1 MKFDTRGQGGHALAN
16 LRFRPKAAIPKELKM
31 LSDVECRALAEQYL
45 LRLAE
50 QWEMELVLMPSPF
63 ETAATFAFF
72 YNAAD
77 FVATGNYIYA
87 LGGNAPL
94 MVSKLTG
101 EIKEAGTALP
111 TEHYVREFEAMRR
124 GSA

>member
-1 MKFDTRGQGGHALAN
+1 
-16 LRFRPKAAIPKELKM
+16 M

-45 LRLAE
+45 LRLAQE
-50 QWEMELVLMPSPF
+50 WGEELVLLPSPL
-63 ETAATFAFF
+63 ETPATFAFF

-77 FVATGNYIYA
+77 FVATGNYMYA
-87 LGGNAPL
+87 LAGNAPL

-111 TEHYVREFEAMRR
+111 TEHYVREFEAMRE

>member
-1 MKFDTRGQGGHALAN
+1 
-16 LRFRPKAAIPKELKM
+16 M

-45 LRLAE
+45 LQLAQ
-50 QWEMELVLMPSPF
+50 QWGEKLVLLPSPF
-63 ETAATFAFF
+63 ETSATFAFF
-72 YNAAD
+72 YNTAD
-77 FVATGNYIYA
+77 FLATGNYLHA

-111 TEHYVREFEAMRR
+111 TQDYVREFEAMRGR
-124 GSA
+124 ST

>member
-1 MKFDTRGQGGHALAN
+1 
-16 LRFRPKAAIPKELKM
+16 M
-31 LSDVECRALAEQYL
+31 LSDVECRGLAQQYL
-45 LRLAE
+45 LQLAQ
-50 QWEMELVLMPSPF
+50 QWGEKLVLLPSSL
-63 ETAATFAFF
+63 ETSATFAFF
-72 YNAAD
+72 YNSAD

-111 TEHYVREFEAMRR
+111 TEHYVREFENMRGR
-124 GSA
+124 SA